1 MTNPT
6 PEITATFTSLNLPEE
21 LLSQLIAQEFT
32 IPTPI
37 QQKTIPL
44 ALAGH
49 DILGTAQTG
58 TGKTLAFALPMVAH
72 LLKNRDSQLI
82 VLVPT
87 RELAQQVLKTFQLLT
102 TKLRFLNTVLL
113 IGGVP
118 SYQQKKDLRRDARI
132 IVGTPGRVIDH
143 LTQGS
148 LKADK
153 FGYVVLDEMDRML
166 DMGFELQLKEIF
178 EHLPKERQTL
188 MYSATL
194 PENIKE
200 QANRYLKSPQ
210 LISIG
215 KQSQPAA
222 RIEQQAMFVAGP
234 QKLAKLIEILET
246 HQTDDEQATIVF
258 VKTKTDASDLAF
270 ELRERN
276 FQASAMHGDL
286 SQSQRQRVLQ
296 QFRFKKLNI
305 LVATDIAARGID
317 VSHVG
322 LVVNYALPQAT
333 EDYIHRIGRT
343 ARGGR
348 AGLAISLISFSDK
361 RKWYEILQLTDP
373 EQAQGFYAEHLRNS
387 SAPSARRGGK
397 PKSAAGGG
405 RGGFGQRSFSSEGG
419 RGGQER
425 RSFGEGRSFE
435 SRSDDRRSSFGPKK
449 SFDTP
454 YESRAPKRFFKDKDQ
469 AAGGERSFNRED
481 RPAFNREDRPSF
493 NRGERPAFNREDR
506 PSFNRGERPAFNR
519 DERSSNRGERSFGG
533 GEGRFAKKSSDK
545 PAWGQRDDRRND
557 GSFQGGRR
565 SEGGAPRSSEPRR
578 WNVSDGKIAENS

>member
-1 MTNPT
+1 MKNSNPET
-6 PEITATFTSLNLPEE
+6 TATFCSLNLPEE
-21 LLSQLIAQEFT
+21 LLSVLSAGDFT
-32 IPTPI
+32 TPTPI
-37 QQKTIPL
+37 QLQTIPI
-44 ALAGH
+44 ALQGK

-72 LLKNRDSQLI
+72 LLENRGSQLI

-87 RELAQQVLKTFQLLT
+87 RELAQQVLKTFHFLT
-102 TKLRFLNTVLL
+102 AKMRFLSSALL

-118 SYQQKKDLRRDARI
+118 SYQQKKDLRREPRI

-143 LTQGS
+143 LNQGN
-148 LKADK
+148 LKAEK
-153 FGYVVLDEMDRML
+153 ISYVVLDEMDRML

-178 EHLPKERQTL
+178 EYLPKERQTL

-200 QANRYLKSPQ
+200 QANRYLKAPQ

-215 KQSQPAA
+215 RQSQPAA
-222 RIEQQAMFVAGP
+222 RIEQQAFFIPGQ
-234 QKLAKLIEILET
+234 QKLSKLIEILEAKE
-246 HQTDDEQATIVF
+246 DDEQATIVF

-270 ELRERN
+270 ELREKN

-296 QFRFKKLNI
+296 QFRVKKLNI

-322 LVVNYALPQAT
+322 LVVNYALPQAS

-348 AGLAISLISFSDK
+348 AGRAISLISFSDK

-373 EQAQGFYAEHLRNS
+373 EQAQAFHSEHLRGS
-387 SAPSARRGGK
+387 SSHGGGRRGGK
-397 PKSAAGGG
+397 GAPSG
-405 RGGFGQRSFSSEGG
+405 RGGFGQRSFSSESGARRGGFEG
-419 RGGQER
+419 RG
-425 RSFGEGRSFE
+425 
-435 SRSDDRRSSFGPKK
+435 DDRRSSFGAKK

-454 YESRAPKRFFKDKDQ
+454 YEKKAPKRFFKDKDSSESF
-469 AAGGERSFNRED
+469 GGREQRSFGGPRQ
-481 RPAFNREDRPSF
+481 
-493 NRGERPAFNREDR
+493 
-506 PSFNRGERPAFNR
+506 
-519 DERSSNRGERSFGG
+519 ERSFGG
-533 GEGRFAKKSSDK
+533 GSRPNRDSDR
-545 PAWGQRDDRRND
+545 PSWGQRHNDDRR
-557 GSFQGGRR
+557 SGGNRR
-565 SEGGAPRSSEPRR
+565 PAHAGAPTKSEPRR
-578 WNVSDGKIAENS
+578 WSVSAGKIAEHS